1 MIYIYVYIYIYTLLT
16 SSVLLAQVRESPYIP
31 KPHAVTDNTEE
42 KLHLPAPFR
51 PVLLLGLL
59 TASSILI
66 PGYHDCHVLPCL
78 TFLVQRSQL
87 MPISRIL
94 VLDYHA
100 SLRTSLFPK
109 AKRRVSLSL
118 SFSPSLF
125 CLFGEG
131 GGGRIRRSN
140 RVFFLFDI

>member
-1 MIYIYVYIYIYTLLT
+1 MKMIYIYIYTLLT

-109 AKRRVSLSL
+109 AKRRVRFFPFSL
-118 SFSPSLF
+118 SFFLSFSYFFSLF
-125 CLFGEG
+125 S
-131 GGGRIRRSN
+131 I
-140 RVFFLFDI
+140 